1 MKKRKIVKKISTIIL
16 IVLFLT
22 TGWPGVL
29 EFRIK
34 NSKFRVGNKVRE
46 TKAITCGFGSEI
58 GTSGVC
64 RGFLTISGSNQTWT
78 SPSDWNNSNNTIE
91 CIGAGGSGGAASKNT
106 SNVATGGGGGAYSLI
121 SNFSVATPGT
131 TQVTYR
137 IGAGGAATSISN
149 GTVAGNAGEDTWWN
163 NTVFPGSGT
172 DNIYCGAKGGQAGA
186 AGAVT
191 QNGGAGGV
199 DTSGWGQTRRS
210 GGSGGT
216 ASHSS
221 VATGGGGTA
230 GNLSTGGN
238 GVSSS
243 TTNSATNGG
252 QANGSGASGGTGGT
266 AGTNGGDGTEYTAE
280 GSGGGGGGTRQTV
293 NSVVYGGDGGKRGGG
308 GSGSVNY
315 RTAGTPSAE
324 SGAGYDG
331 IIIITYTPIINPTII
346 QNDWRIYVDN
356 NALDPA
362 DPWGTPDLGENSALT
377 SPPYANDPL
386 DPGDNVRIRITMVVG
401 EATLP
406 AASEGFILQYGE
418 GASCSSISSWTDVD
432 VSGGSGV
439 WRYFDN
445 GSIADGTAL
454 SGDPPTAGDL
464 NIGVADRA
472 GRYVESDP
480 TSTNP
485 FAIAVGEDM
494 EWDFNVQY
502 NGNSEAH
509 TYCFKVRRD
518 TPSDLDG
525 YNSGSYPQVDTR
537 PGAGDLMRHG
547 KYFSA
552 GVERGFFWAD

>member
-1 MKKRKIVKKISTIIL
+1 MRRKIIKKIAVLIL
-16 IVLFLT
+16 TGNILLA
-22 TGWPGVL
+22 GWPGIFGFGLSNIQNV
-29 EFRIK
+29 EAV
-34 NSKFRVGNKVRE
+34 N
-46 TKAITCGFGSEI
+46 CGFGSEI
-58 GTSGVC
+58 GTSGAC

-78 SPSDWNNSNNTIE
+78 SPSDWNNSSNTIE

-149 GTVAGNAGEDTWWN
+149 GTVAGNVGEDTWFN
-163 NTVFPGSGT
+163 NTAFPGSGT

-186 AGAVT
+186 AGALT

-230 GNLSTGGN
+230 GNSSMGGI

-252 QANGSGASGGTGGT
+252 QANGSGALGGTGGT
-266 AGTNGGDGTEYTAE
+266 SGTNGGDGTEYTTE

-308 GSGSVNY
+308 GAGSVNY

-331 IIIITYTPIINPTII
+331 IIIITYTPIIDPTIT
-346 QNDWRIYVDN
+346 QNDWRMYVDN
-356 NALDPA
+356 SALDPT
-362 DPWGTPDLGENSALT
+362 DPWGSPDLGENSPLT
-377 SPPYANDPL
+377 SIPYANDPI
-386 DPGDNVRIRITMVVG
+386 DPGDNIRIRITMVVG
-401 EATLP
+401 D
-406 AASEGFILQYGE
+406 AALSASLEGFILQYGE
-418 GASCSSISSWTDVD
+418 GSSCSAISSWTDVD
-432 VSGGSGV
+432 AISGSGI
-439 WRYFDN
+439 WRYYDN
-445 GSIADGTAL
+445 ASITDGTAL
-454 SGDPPTAGDL
+454 SSTDPPTAGDL
-464 NIGVADRA
+464 NIGVSDRA

-480 TSTNP
+480 TTTNP
-485 FAIAVGEDM
+485 YAVAVGEDM

-502 NGNSEAH
+502 NGNAEAH
-509 TYCFKVRRD
+509 TYCFKIRRD
-518 TPSDLDG
+518 TPADLDG
-525 YNSGSYPQVDTR
+525 YNASSYPQVDTR
-537 PGAGDLMRHG
+537 PGAGDLLRHG
-547 KYFSA
+547 NFFTT
-552 GVERGFFWAD
+552 GIERGIFWAD